1 LCLLGINRR
10 DEEGPRDEII
20 ESIAPTSVLPWRH
33 QLPLLRWG
41 RRLGVRPGGCLGRED
56 IASIAEDAAL
66 RPGRTEKGWENRPGE
81 RFAAGFARSG
91 RGGRLAAGRRGRRR
105 GQSTIPS

>member
-41 RRLGVRPGGCLGRED
+41 RRLGVRPGGCLGREEHHGGCG
-56 IASIAEDAAL
+56 AEAGANGEGLGEPAGRAL
-66 RPGRTEKGWENRPGE
+66 RGGVRVEGS
-81 RFAAGFARSG
+81 AAGA
-91 RGGRLAAGRRGRRR
+91 
-105 GQSTIPS
+105 